1 MEDSLRGPGPH
12 TKALSQLPRPARTT
26 RLTLSILGG
35 KGNRLENRG
44 LNSMHMERE
53 SVHATVLLGWKMLG
67 LERSLWR
74 SLFELIQGELEAGS
88 RMDQTK
94 AHGRADY
101 RDLAGARVAC
111 SRNARNLSPAAL
123 SMLLGIA
130 GCSIPL
136 CRLRGP
142 RTSLRQRC
150 APIVTPKSLD
160 I

>member
-1 MEDSLRGPGPH
+1 
-12 TKALSQLPRPARTT
+12 
-26 RLTLSILGG
+26 
-35 KGNRLENRG
+35 

-53 SVHATVLLGWKMLG
+53 SVHAPVVLGWKMLG

-74 SLFELIQGELEAGS
+74 SPFELIQGELEAGS